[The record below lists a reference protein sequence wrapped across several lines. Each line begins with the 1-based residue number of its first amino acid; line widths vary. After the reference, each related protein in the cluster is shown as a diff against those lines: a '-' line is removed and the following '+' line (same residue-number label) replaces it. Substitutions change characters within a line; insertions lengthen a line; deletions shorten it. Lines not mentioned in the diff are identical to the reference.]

1 MMLNFGSPSILAI
14 WALLGMI
21 GIGVAQ
27 QTPHLNLRLLEG
39 RYSVCRLGAAEK
51 TPVWAANAQGFSSVT
66 RTTDEL
72 SVVCVEAAAPAGT
85 KCETGWRIFKIEG
98 PLDFSLIGIL
108 VSVTKPLAD
117 AKVSIF
123 SISTYDTDYVFVKE
137 ADLEKAVIA
146 ITAAGHRVK
155 R

>member
-1 MMLNFGSPSILAI
+1 MFNFGSSSKLAP
-14 WALLGMI
+14 WLALSMV
-21 GIGVAQ
+21 GIGMA
-27 QTPHLNLRLLEG
+27 QTPRLNLRLLEG

-51 TPVWAANAQGFSSVT
+51 APAWAANAKGFSSAT
-66 RTTDEL
+66 RTADEL
-72 SVVCVEAAAPAGT
+72 SVVCADAAVPTGT

-137 ADLEKAVIA
+137 AELEKAIGA

>member
-1 MMLNFGSPSILAI
+1 MFNCGSATEQ
-14 WALLGMI
+14 ALWLTLGMV

-27 QTPHLNLRLLEG
+27 TPRLNLRLLEG

-51 TPVWAANAQGFSSVT
+51 ATPWAANAKAFSSVT
-66 RTTDEL
+66 RTADEL
-72 SVVCVEAAAPAGT
+72 SVVCAEAAVPAGT

-98 PLDFSLIGIL
+98 PLDFRLIGVL

-123 SISTYDTDYVFVKE
+123 SISTYDTDYVCVRE
-137 ADLEKAVIA
+137 ADLEKAIGA

-155 R
+155 G